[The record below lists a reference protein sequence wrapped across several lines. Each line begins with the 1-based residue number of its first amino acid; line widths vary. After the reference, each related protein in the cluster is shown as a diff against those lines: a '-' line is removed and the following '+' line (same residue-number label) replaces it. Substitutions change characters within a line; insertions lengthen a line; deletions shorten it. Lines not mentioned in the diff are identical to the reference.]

1 MSNAPVSRDPASSRS
16 VDRSDSSVRSQS
28 AQIPTGRLAAY
39 ASLAVVGAAIDLFSK
54 QVVFQSMGLPGQ
66 RNPWWLWEP
75 FIGIETAVNIGALF
89 GMGAGF
95 GLFFAAF
102 SLVALVAILLW
113 LVRYQ
118 GLQSWWIT
126 IALGLITGGILG
138 NLYDRLGLWYEPGMP
153 IAWKSAVRDWI
164 LLRYGQ
170 FTWPNFNIADSL
182 LVVGTGMLLWSGF
195 RERETTTSP
204 AS

>member
-1 MSNAPVSRDPASSRS
+1 LSRPQAG
-16 VDRSDSSVRSQS
+16 
-28 AQIPTGRLAAY
+28 QIPTGRLAAY
-39 ASLAVVGAAIDLFSK
+39 AGLAVVGAAIDLFSK

-66 RNPWWLWEP
+66 RHPWWLWEP
-75 FIGIETAVNIGALF
+75 YIGIETAVNIGALF

-95 GLFFAAF
+95 GLFFATF

-118 GLQSWWIT
+118 GLESWWTT

-153 IAWKSAVRDWI
+153 LAWKSAVRDWI
-164 LLRYGQ
+164 LFRYGQ

-182 LVVGTGMLLWSGF
+182 LVVGTGMLLWAGF
-195 RERETTTSP
+195 REREAVPSSKT
-204 AS
+204 

>member
-1 MSNAPVSRDPASSRS
+1 
-16 VDRSDSSVRSQS
+16 
-28 AQIPTGRLAAY
+28 
-39 ASLAVVGAAIDLFSK
+39 VGAAIDLFSK

-113 LVRYQ
+113 LVRYPACP
-118 GLQSWWIT
+118 SH
-126 IALGLITGGILG
+126 G
-138 NLYDRLGLWYEPGMP
+138 NLR
-153 IAWKSAVRDWI
+153 
-164 LLRYGQ
+164 
-170 FTWPNFNIADSL
+170 
-182 LVVGTGMLLWSGF
+182 
-195 RERETTTSP
+195 
-204 AS
+204 